1 MIDEVRRG
9 MAEEGID
16 ALVLRPSPDFRYL
29 GGRDDGY
36 LVLAGDGPPVAV
48 TGPLEAAALIP
59 PSARRVGVDP
69 EMRAWELFSLR
80 VAAELVLASTVLA
93 PLRLRRGS
101 AEVAATERASAAVD
115 AIVLAARELAWFGTT
130 ERAMA
135 RRLWAM
141 MIEAGCEEVLSVLV
155 AAGEHTAVPGHA
167 PCDRVINPGDALLV
181 SVCGRWDGYCA
192 EVARVFAVAEP
203 PEDFEAMYSVV
214 LAAQR
219 AALDALRPGVTAAE
233 AGRVV
238 RDVIDGSGYGD
249 YAGDRPGRGVGLG
262 SAEGPWL
269 VPGDATVFVPG
280 MTVCLEPAIYL
291 PELFGAR
298 VADVAVCSPGGAR
311 LLSTSSPALYV
322 IDR

>member
-1 MIDEVRRG
+1 MIDEVRLR

-29 GGRDDGY
+29 GGQGDGY
-36 LVLAGDGPPVAV
+36 LVLPLRGPLETAA
-48 TGPLEAAALIP
+48 GPLEAAALIP

-80 VAAELVLASTVLA
+80 VKAELVLASVVLA
-93 PLRLRRGS
+93 PLRLLRGP
-101 AEVAATERASAAVD
+101 AEVAATERAASAAD
-115 AIVLAARELAWFGTT
+115 AVLLMARELAWFGTT

-141 MIEAGCEEVLSVLV
+141 MVETGCEEVLSVLV
-155 AAGEHTAVPGHA
+155 AAGEHSAVPRHV

-181 SVCGRWDGYCA
+181 SICGRWGNHCS

-214 LAAQR
+214 LSAQR
-219 AALDALRPGVTAAE
+219 AALDSLRPGVPAAE
-233 AGRVV
+233 AGRAAQE
-238 RDVIDGSGYGD
+238 VIEGSGYGR
-249 YAGDRPGRGVGLG
+249 YAAERLGRGVGLG
-262 SAEGPWL
+262 QDERPWL
-269 VPGDATVFVPG
+269 VSGDTTVLAPG
-280 MTVCLEPAIYL
+280 MTVCVEPAIYL

-298 VADVAVCSPGGAR
+298 VADVVVCTPAGAER
-311 LLSTSSPALYV
+311 LSGSSQALHV
-322 IDR
+322 LDH

>member
-1 MIDEVRRG
+1 MIDEVRLR

-29 GGRDDGY
+29 GGQGDGY
-36 LVLAGDGPPVAV
+36 LVLTHDRPPTAAAE
-48 TGPLEAAALIP
+48 PLEAAALIP

-80 VAAELVLASTVLA
+80 VEAEVVLASAVLA
-93 PLRLRRGS
+93 PLRSRRGP
-101 AEVAATERASAAVD
+101 AEVAATERAASAAD
-115 AIVLAARELAWFGTT
+115 AVLLMARELAWFGTT

-141 MIEAGCEEVLSVLV
+141 MVETGCEEVLSVLV
-155 AAGEHTAVPGHA
+155 AAGEHTALPRHV

-181 SVCGRWDGYCA
+181 SVCGRWGGYCS

-214 LAAQR
+214 LAAQH

-233 AGRVV
+233 VGRIA
-238 RDVIDGSGYGD
+238 REVIEGSGYGN
-249 YAGDRPGRGVGLG
+249 YAGPRPGRGVGLG
-262 SAEGPWL
+262 PDEAPWL
-269 VPGDATVFVPG
+269 VPGDETVLTSG
-280 MTVCLEPAIYL
+280 MTVCLEPSIYL

-298 VADVAVCSPGGAR
+298 VADIAVCAPQGATR
-311 LLSTSSPALYV
+311 LTTTSPAFYV
-322 IDR
+322 IDH